1 MFTWGA
7 NSHGQL
13 GTGDDKDVYEPQ
25 IINFSDPVTLLA
37 GGGGHSLIVNDNMIM
52 TSGSSSSDQMGRS
65 DNCYFFKP
73 TSFSF
78 RLTVKLLTCGWDFSV
93 AVLDDGSVFTWGSN
107 AYGQLSREGIKSST
121 APIRVD
127 IEPVRSISAG
137 LRHVICVTVSGKVM
151 GWGSNRRKQLF
162 PDKTLVKTDQHIG
175 SSEIYY
181 HPILLNSVLGD
192 ENDFVDC
199 AAGAY
204 HSMVKTKTNCLALWG
219 YIRFFQ
225 LRSRVRNYSSNIKM
239 VNSSIIWYDSELF
252 DGGEIEQLVCGWS
265 HVLARTSVG
274 DVYSWG
280 RSDFGQLGRIVEV
293 PKVDESSASKVFPN
307 FDGNPVKINFDSK
320 NDHRVIIKNIACG
333 SEHSLAV
340 DSNGKLWV
348 WGWDEHGMCGVG
360 ENSSQVEKHKTE
372 HVGVPFISQP
382 YLLKLK
388 SFGRDYKVKHIAC
401 GYGHSMAYVES
412 T

>member
-1 MFTWGA
+1 M
-7 NSHGQL
+7 
-13 GTGDDKDVYEPQ
+13 GTGNDKDVYEPR
-25 IINFSDPVTLLA
+25 IINFSDPVTLVA
-37 GGGGHSLIVNDNMIM
+37 GGGGHSLIVNGSLKLNDIMFSDNMIM
-52 TSGSSSSDQMGRS
+52 TSGLSPSDQMGRS

-78 RLTVKLLTCGWDFSV
+78 RRTVKLLTCGWDFSV

-107 AYGQLSREGIKSST
+107 AYGQLI
-121 APIRVD
+121 
-127 IEPVRSISAG
+127 
-137 LRHVICVTVSGKVM
+137 SGKVM

-181 HPILLNSVLGD
+181 HPIQLNSVLGD

-219 YIRFFQ
+219 DTRFFQ
-225 LRSRVRNYSSNIKM
+225 LRSRARNYSSNIKM

-265 HVLARTSVG
+265 HVLARTSK
-274 DVYSWG
+274 Y
-280 RSDFGQLGRIVEV
+280 LGRLAEV
-293 PKVDESSASKVFPN
+293 PKVDEGSASEIFPS
-307 FDGNPVKINFDSK
+307 FDGNPVKIYFDSK

-360 ENSSQVEKHKTE
+360 ENSSQVEKHKTQ
-372 HVGVPFISQP
+372 HTGVPFISQP
-382 YLLKLK
+382 YLLKLE

-401 GYGHSMAYVES
+401 GYGHSMAYMES